1 MNDTPEAILTP
12 PDRLEIVSRG
22 GVDMPTEWES
32 EMTLAIAENQPLRE
46 MLTEHSLV
54 KTRIG

>member
-32 EMTLAIAENQPLRE
+32 EMTLSIAENQPLRE